1 MYNIERDIRNNDG
14 TIDKILITSKD
25 NYQSLETTKT
35 YKLVK
40 NIDKKENK
48 IINLFKNSILGR
60 EVGINT
66 IGFSKITIFATI
78 ISIGTIF
85 LMYILWKI

>member
-1 MYNIERDIRNNDG
+1 MYNIERDIKNNDG

-25 NYQSLETTKT
+25 NYQSLETAKT

-66 IGFSKITIFATI
+66 IGFSKITIFATT